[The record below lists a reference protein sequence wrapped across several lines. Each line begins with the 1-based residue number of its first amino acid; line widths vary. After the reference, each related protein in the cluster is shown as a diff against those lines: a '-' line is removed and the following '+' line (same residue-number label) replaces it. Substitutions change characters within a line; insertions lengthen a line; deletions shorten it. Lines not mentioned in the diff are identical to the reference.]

1 MGRPLIPIDLA
12 MPYFR
17 QETDVWCWAAVSQM
31 VIAHFRGTVAT
42 PRQKEI
48 ARMAL
53 GFEHDE
59 HWQNGIPE
67 EAQVANSREFIRLTV
82 KVLSRRV
89 SDWYPPCSAEELYA
103 LLYFGNPVILHVHVG
118 GEQSHVVVAAGI
130 RPGQERGTFEV
141 LLHDP
146 APNIPGPFWAVY
158 AAVHPSIIGHM
169 IVYRDIHA

>member
-12 MPYFR
+12 MPYFQ

-31 VIAHFRGTVAT
+31 VIAHFRGLDAT
-42 PRQKEI
+42 PPQKEI

-53 GFEHDE
+53 GLEHDE
-59 HWQNGIPE
+59 HWQNGIPD
-67 EAQVANSREFIRLTV
+67 EAHVANSREFIRLTV

-89 SDWYPPCSAEELYA
+89 TDWYPPCSAEQLYA
-103 LLYFGNPVILHVHVG
+103 LLYFGNPVILHVLVSND
-118 GEQSHVVVAAGI
+118 QSHVVVAAGI
-130 RPGQERGTFEV
+130 RPGPERGSFEV

-146 APNIPGPFWAVY
+146 APNVPGPFWAMY
-158 AAVHPSIIGHM
+158 EAVHPSIIGHM